1 MQAFDEEESKM
12 EAVEN
17 RNKELEDIV
26 QEKTLELENLEA
38 SRAKALAK
46 LSTTFTKFDELHNL
60 SESLLK
66 EIESLESQL
75 QERDSE
81 ISFLRQEVTRCTNN
95 DLASQETTKKYLSE
109 INEVLTRM
117 EMIVSRFGEPEI
129 HANDENCSQIHV
141 YVDIL
146 DNKLVSIMNELED
159 LRVTAQSKDALL
171 QIERGRVEEL
181 QRKTEVHE
189 SMHDKEIQKELF
201 QGERDSVQPSSSK
214 SHEHVEI
221 EQMVSQRPLTLTN
234 SRLCQLNFCLRLI
247 SFVSSYLIVDGLLLS
262 VMICMGE
269 MFRPYLFE

>member
-46 LSTTFTKFDELHNL
+46 LSTTVTKFDELYNL
-60 SESLLK
+60 SESLLA

-95 DLASQETTKKYLSE
+95 DVASQETNKKYLSE

-117 EMIVSRFGEPEI
+117 EMMVSRFGEPEI
-129 HANDENCSQIHV
+129 HANDQNCRQIHV

-146 DNKLVSIMNELED
+146 DKKLVSVMNELED

-181 QRKTEVHE
+181 QRKTEDRE
-189 SMHDKEIQKELF
+189 TNDKEIQRELF
-201 QGERDSVQPSSSK
+201 QEERDSVQPSSSQ
-214 SHEHVEI
+214 SPGHVEI
-221 EQMVSQRPLTLTN
+221 EQMVSQCPLTLTT
-234 SRLCQLNFCLRLI
+234 SRFYQ
-247 SFVSSYLIVDGLLLS
+247 G
-262 VMICMGE
+262 
-269 MFRPYLFE
+269 